1 MTWWK
6 PRAQCQKKMN
16 TSEETISI
24 QMKAALRDFKLKA
37 RTLCLSQMKVVK
49 KHLLK
54 LTQHACMDVEKHFFV
69 STKRGDGGRGTVG

>member
-1 MTWWK
+1 MYIYIYIYINDIIHNILNK
-6 PRAQCQKKMN
+6 
-16 TSEETISI
+16 TIFS
-24 QMKAALRDFKLKA
+24 RDHQLQA